1 MKQADL
7 CVTSQGRTVFELAS
21 MGVPAVVLAQNE
33 REAEHVFAGM
43 GNGFINLG
51 IGSET
56 DSITI
61 IKTIMY
67 LADMPR
73 VRKEMRNLQLSRKFE
88 KGQER
93 VIKIILNEE

>member
-1 MKQADL
+1 
-7 CVTSQGRTVFELAS
+7 

-56 DSITI
+56 DAITI

-93 VIKIILNEE
+93 VIKIILDEE